1 MRRLITGVATGAL
14 ALGLIAGP
22 ALAGQCPALIK
33 QIRDAAGSRFD
44 AGAASAKVLAA
55 QAEELHK
62 AGKHPESI
70 AKSDE
75 AAKAMGLKI
84 MKK

>member
-1 MRRLITGVATGAL
+1 MHRLITGVATGAL
-14 ALGLIAGP
+14 ALGLISGP

-44 AGAASAKVLAA
+44 AGAASAKGLAA

-62 AGKHPESI
+62 AGKHPEAV
-70 AKSDE
+70 AKADE
-75 AAKAMGLKI
+75 AAKAMGLKL